1 MTCHEAQELIE
12 AVASGDI
19 AAPPAFAAHVAGCHE
34 CTVALEF
41 ARGIERALRMRP
53 EQAAPADFTR
63 TVTGAIRRRRWE
75 YDQHVD
81 RAFNVAI
88 ALGVTLIV
96 VAVVSLLNAA
106 ALAQMLMAAAD
117 AVAELPN
124 QSPSWGQ
131 IHTVPMATIA
141 ITVVGTGIAV
151 WWWAEHRPD
160 YRQR

>member
-1 MTCHEAQELIE
+1 
-12 AVASGDI
+12 
-19 AAPPAFAAHVAGCHE
+19 
-34 CTVALEF
+34 
-41 ARGIERALRMRP
+41 MRP

-96 VAVVSLLNAA
+96 VAVVSLLNVA

-151 WWWAEHRPD
+151 WWWAERPPRLPSALAAISRRCAVPSD
-160 YRQR
+160 GRSCRKRRSARAQRLG